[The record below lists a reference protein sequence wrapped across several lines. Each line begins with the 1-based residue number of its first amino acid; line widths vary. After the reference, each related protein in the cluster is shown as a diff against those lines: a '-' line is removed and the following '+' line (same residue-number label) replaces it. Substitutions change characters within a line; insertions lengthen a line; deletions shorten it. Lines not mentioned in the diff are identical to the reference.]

1 MSAKRFY
8 WIGDS
13 RIVPISSWR
22 EDIAWYCSA
31 EPDDLDLVEACWGGP
46 EGDENSVDL
55 VTHDGVAVGTLD
67 RMITH
72 EDLSAIA
79 LRQASLKGEAVA
91 RTQLSK
97 DSVASIE
104 SAAKPIKKPRKRKRD
119 RNQGE
124 LLLPILGGVADYAQP
139 RRQNDEQQRPAK
151 NNGARRA

>member
-1 MSAKRFY
+1 MSAKTFY

-67 RMITH
+67 RMITR
-72 EDLSAIA
+72 EALSAIA
-79 LRQASLKGEAVA
+79 LWRDSLHA
-91 RTQLSK
+91 R
-97 DSVASIE
+97 DSVASIQ
-104 SAAKPIKKPRKRKRD
+104 SAKKPIKKPRRRKRD

-124 LLLPILGGVADYAQP
+124 LMLPILGGVSDDALQD
-139 RRQNDEQQRPAK
+139 DEQLTLAK
-151 NNGARRA
+151 NGARRA